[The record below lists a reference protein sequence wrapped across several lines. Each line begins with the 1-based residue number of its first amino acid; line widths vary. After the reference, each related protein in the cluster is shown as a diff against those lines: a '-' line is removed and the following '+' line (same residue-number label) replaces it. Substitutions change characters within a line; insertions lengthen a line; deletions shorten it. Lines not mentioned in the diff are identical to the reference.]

1 MMSVLGL
8 TGGIGM
14 GKTTTAKMFAARGI
28 PVWDADAAVRQL
40 YSRGGAAVPV
50 IAGLFPHAVQDGAV
64 DRNVLKAEIAADP
77 SVFEHLEAIV
87 HPLVGQHR
95 QDFLASQSAKV
106 VVLDVPLLFELGS
119 DALCNYTIVVSV
131 PAEVQK
137 ARVSEREGMTE
148 AQFQTI
154 LSKQM
159 PDAEK
164 RALADFV
171 IEATDLET
179 AERRV
184 DEILEAISKD

>member
-1 MMSVLGL
+1 M
-8 TGGIGM
+8 
-14 GKTTTAKMFAARGI
+14 
-28 PVWDADAAVRQL
+28 
-40 YSRGGAAVPV
+40 
-50 IAGLFPHAVQDGAV
+50 
-64 DRNVLKAEIAADP
+64 
-77 SVFEHLEAIV
+77 
-87 HPLVGQHR
+87 
-95 QDFLASQSAKV
+95 
-106 VVLDVPLLFELGS
+106 LDVPLLFELGS

-148 AQFQTI
+148 TQFQTI

-171 IEATDLET
+171 IEATDMET

-184 DEILEAISKD
+184 DEILETISKA